1 MSSKFCPCGCAGVVK
16 PGRTYA
22 SKGCAPRSGN
32 CRRKRGPNVH
42 DIFVGNGKKKNGS
55 KESWW
60 ALPEYV
66 GNREKFQERAKSL
79 APQESGQS
87 IVSSPN
93 GRAL

>member
-1 MSSKFCPCGCAGVVK
+1 MSSKFCPCGCPGIVK

-42 DIFVGNGKKKNGS
+42 DIFISGKKKAVCT
-55 KESWW
+55 ESWW
-60 ALPEYV
+60 LRPELV
-66 GNREKFQERAKSL
+66 ADRAKFQERGRAL
-79 APQESGQS
+79 VPQESGQS